1 MKKTILIILALSSV
15 IFANAQSVEGAKKHL
30 YYERAESAKNEL
42 KAVIGKGDNN
52 PDALYWLAEIYL
64 QQAQRD
70 SAKEVLLRAS
80 ELLKTP
86 YSKKESPL
94 VYLGWAHL
102 LLDSGKTAEARSLME
117 QVLSEGKYKNA
128 TALLAAARANM
139 HSKNGDS
146 LWAIDLL
153 QQAVKRDKKNPEIY
167 TTLGDAYR
175 KLVDGSKAV
184 MNYDLA
190 LNQDPGYVEA
200 IYKKGK
206 IYKTQNNPEVYLQH
220 FQQAYALD
228 STYTPALYELYYHYY
243 FRDVVTARKYLEA
256 YTRHADPNPEHDYM
270 RTDLMYV
277 SKQYDEAVKAAK
289 ILLAKE
295 GAEAQPRLFKLI
307 AYSQAALGDSTSAL
321 ENMNAYFQKQD
332 SSDFVV
338 KDYALQASLL
348 ETVNPDK
355 TAAIELYRKAI
366 FLEKDK
372 QAKLEYMVSLAD
384 LHKEIGNREREA
396 VWRGRIYETKE
407 NPTNLDI
414 YKWGLAAYYEK
425 DYAKADSV
433 FAIYAEKYPDH
444 LHGYLW
450 RARSSALLD
459 STMSL
464 GLAVPHYKKLIEVAA
479 ADSVKNKAVLLTSY
493 EYLGGYEANITK
505 NYQAS
510 LDYFMKL
517 AALDPEN
524 VDANKNVSLLKKW
537 IDDGKGSN

>member
-1 MKKTILIILALSSV
+1 MKKTTLIILVICSALVTTS
-15 IFANAQSVEGAKKHL
+15 QSIEGAKKQL
-30 YYERAESAKNEL
+30 YYERMESAKHEL
-42 KAVIGKGDNN
+42 KAVIGKGDQA

-64 QQAQRD
+64 YQQQRD
-70 SAKEVLLRAS
+70 SAKEVLMKAGD
-80 ELLKTP
+80 LLKKP

-94 VYLGWAHL
+94 LYMGWAHL

-117 QVLSEGKYKNA
+117 EVLSEGKYKNA
-128 TALLAAARANM
+128 IALHAAAKANM
-139 HSKNGDS
+139 QSKYGDS

-153 QQAVKRDKKNPEIY
+153 QQAIKRDKKNPEIY

-175 KLVDGSKAV
+175 KLGDGSKAV

-190 LNQDPGYVEA
+190 LNMDPAYVEA

-220 FQQAYALD
+220 FQKAYSLD

-256 YTRHADPNPEHDYM
+256 YTRHADPAPEHDYM

-289 ILLAKE
+289 TILATE
-295 GAEAQPRLFKLI
+295 GADAQPRLFKLI
-307 AYSQAALGDSTSAL
+307 AYSKAALGDSTAAL
-321 ENMNAYFQKQD
+321 ENMNAYFEKQD

-348 ETVNPDK
+348 ETVSPDK
-355 TAAIELYRKAI
+355 TAAIALYRKAI
-366 FLEKDK
+366 FLEKDQ

-384 LHKEIGNREREA
+384 LHNEIGNREREA

-433 FAIYAEKYPDH
+433 FAIYAEKYPEQ

-450 RARSSALLD
+450 RARSSALID
-459 STMSL
+459 TTMTL
-464 GLAVPHYKKLIEVAA
+464 GLAVPHYKKLIELAA
-479 ADSVKNKAVLLTSY
+479 ADSVKNKAVLVTSY

-510 LDYFMKL
+510 HDYFMKL
-517 AALDPEN
+517 VELDPEN
-524 VDANKNVSLLKKW
+524 VDANKNVALLKKW
-537 IDDGKGSN
+537 IEDSKR